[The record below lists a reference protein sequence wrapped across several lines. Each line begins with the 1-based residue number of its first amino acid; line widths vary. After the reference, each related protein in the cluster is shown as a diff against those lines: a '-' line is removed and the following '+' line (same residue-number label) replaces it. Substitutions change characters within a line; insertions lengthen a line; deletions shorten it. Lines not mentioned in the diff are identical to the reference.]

1 MRLSVNDVA
10 PVALEGRG
18 LSKRYG
24 ATRALQ
30 DISIRLRR
38 GNVTTLAGGN
48 GAGKSTLIRL
58 LTGVEHPDKGDI
70 LRDGSPVRLS
80 SRMEATKAGVFCVFQ
95 DQPFV
100 STFPVYRQV
109 YLGYEDRFRRRG
121 FASDQSMHRSCQ
133 QLFEELGLHRISS
146 SQLMGKLST
155 AAREVVAIAS
165 VSAVSRVLDVEHPV
179 ILLDEPTSALSVEEL
194 DFLRQFIESLRQR
207 SALLFVSHR
216 LTEVMSWSDEMYV
229 LRDGRNVDHMTRET
243 LTRDRVHRAMSG
255 RDDDA
260 AEADDAD
267 RAEVDAAQRRLPG
280 DASVQD
286 PLLSRF
292 FVAGLHLRKGD
303 PGYDFRIRGGEV
315 VGLAG
320 VEGSGKEEF
329 LRACAGVADPQTLPA
344 NVRVDGREI
353 RGGLRGLLRA
363 GVVYVSGDRQ
373 GEGLLANLSIVEN
386 FSIGKRAVSGPTA
399 FLVRRSVERTRAQ
412 KLVSTLAVKVADV
425 NAPIQTLSGGN
436 QQKVLLGRSLE
447 LAPRVLLLDNV
458 TRGVDVGAKEGIY
471 SLLHSLVQDG
481 LAVVLASDD
490 LEELARVA
498 DRIVV
503 FKDGYPHEELQNT
516 DRNIPQADIL
526 RAML

>member
-1 MRLSVNDVA
+1 MTRSANDDVA

-24 ATRALQ
+24 ATRALE

-38 GNVTTLAGGN
+38 GHVTTLAGGN

-70 LRDGSPVRLS
+70 LRDGSPVRLT

-109 YLGYEDRFRRRG
+109 YLGYEDHFRRRG
-121 FASDQSMHRSCQ
+121 FISDQSMHRSCQ
-133 QLFEELGLHRISS
+133 QLFEELGLQRISS

-165 VSAVSRVLDVEHPV
+165 VSAASRVLDVEHPV

-194 DFLRQFIESLRQR
+194 DFLQRFIESLRQR

-216 LTEVMSWSDEMYV
+216 LTEVMNWSDEMYV

-243 LTRDRVHRAMSG
+243 LTRDRVHRAMSA

-260 AEADDAD
+260 GVDA
-267 RAEVDAAQRRLPG
+267 AEVDAVAQSRIPG
-280 DASVQD
+280 DASDQNSVQQ
-286 PLLSRF
+286 SRF
-292 FVAGLHLRKGD
+292 SVTGLHLRKGD
-303 PGYDFRIRGGEV
+303 PGYDFQVRAGEV

-320 VEGSGKEEF
+320 IEGSGKEEF
-329 LRACAGVADPQTLPA
+329 LRACAGVAAPQALPA

-353 RGGLRGLLRA
+353 RGLRDLLRT

-373 GEGLLANLSIVEN
+373 GEGLLPSLSIVEN
-386 FSIGKRAVSGPTA
+386 FSVAKRVVSGRSGL
-399 FLVRRSVERTRAQ
+399 FVRRSVERARAQ
-412 KLVSTLAVKVADV
+412 KLVSTLAVKAADV
-425 NAPIQTLSGGN
+425 DAPIQTLSGGN
-436 QQKVLLGRSLE
+436 QQKVLLGRCLE

-458 TRGVDVGAKEGIY
+458 TRGVDVGAKENIY
-471 SLLHSLVQDG
+471 SLLLSRRRRTVRCLG
-481 LAVVLASDD
+481 
-490 LEELARVA
+490 
-498 DRIVV
+498 
-503 FKDGYPHEELQNT
+503 
-516 DRNIPQADIL
+516 
-526 RAML
+526 